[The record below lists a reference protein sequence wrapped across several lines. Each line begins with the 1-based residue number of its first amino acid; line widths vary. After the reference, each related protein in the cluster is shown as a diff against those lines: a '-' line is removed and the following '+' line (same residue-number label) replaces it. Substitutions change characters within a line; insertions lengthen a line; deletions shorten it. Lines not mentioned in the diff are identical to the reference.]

1 MSTQVSQLLL
11 RREIRWIALSAAI
24 VLGLAAYMVWT
35 RPQAPQDIK
44 AYRGTQLNMP
54 SPDFRLQDHSGEP
67 LALSELRGKVVVL
80 TFFDSKCVDVC
91 PMVSLYLREVDRTL
105 GTDAEQVVFL
115 AVNVN
120 ARSNSV
126 DDVAAATEHWLL
138 GELTNWHFLTGSP
151 EELEPVWADY
161 YIFANPT
168 PGRQLVHTDGLFLI
182 DPEGRQR
189 WYISTPFVPYG
200 QGELPPGTANITE
213 LLVSRIRELL

>member
-1 MSTQVSQLLL
+1 MTSELLF
-11 RREIRWIALSAAI
+11 RREIRWIALSAAL
-24 VLGLAAYMVWT
+24 VLGAAAYLVWA
-35 RPQAPQDIK
+35 RPQPPQDIH
-44 AYRGTQLNMP
+44 AYRGTQLNTS
-54 SPDFRLQDHSGEP
+54 SPEFRLNDQSGQS

-105 GTDAEQVVFL
+105 GIDAEQVVFV

-120 ARSNSV
+120 ARANSV
-126 DDVAAATEHWLL
+126 ADVAAATEQWQL

-161 YIFANPT
+161 YIFADPT

-182 DPEGRQR
+182 DRQGSQR